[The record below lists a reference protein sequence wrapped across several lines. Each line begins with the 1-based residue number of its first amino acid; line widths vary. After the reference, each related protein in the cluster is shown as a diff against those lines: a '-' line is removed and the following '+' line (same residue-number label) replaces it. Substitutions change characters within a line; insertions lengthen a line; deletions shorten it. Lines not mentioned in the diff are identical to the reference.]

1 MMGNDAV
8 VPSLIQKAL
17 MIAAVTEAA
26 TGLACLIVPS
36 LLGQLLFGVELT
48 AIAVILVR
56 LAGIVLVS
64 LAVACWRTPLIGMLT
79 YNAAVT
85 LYFAYVAFAGGFTGI
100 LLWPVVV
107 VHVILTALLALAY
120 TKAKS

>member
-1 MMGNDAV
+1 MGHETP

-17 MIAAVTEAA
+17 LIAAVTEAA

-36 LLGQLLFGVELT
+36 LLGQLLFGAQLT

-56 LAGIVLVS
+56 LTGIALIS
-64 LAVACWRTPLIGMLT
+64 LAVACLRAPLAGMLT

-85 LYFAYVAFAGGFTGI
+85 LYFAYVGFTGGFTGM

-107 VHVILTALLALAY
+107 VHVVLTALLALAY
-120 TKAKS
+120 AKTRS